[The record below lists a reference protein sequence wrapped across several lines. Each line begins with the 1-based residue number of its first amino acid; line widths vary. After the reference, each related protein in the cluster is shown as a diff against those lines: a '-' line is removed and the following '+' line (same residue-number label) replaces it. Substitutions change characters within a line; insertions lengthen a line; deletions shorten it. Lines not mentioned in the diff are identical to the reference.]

1 MVCRCDSS
9 AYGSASAAAAAAVPG
24 GAASGVTPA
33 DSSWRISGSSLY
45 RGWIFSVLLIG
56 LVVCET
62 VRVEDGL
69 AGRGGGVSAGDGAGG
84 LCRTGVRMMVP
95 GRALYVG
102 GNKSAPH

>member
-9 AYGSASAAAAAAVPG
+9 AYGSASAAAATSLPRN
-24 GAASGVTPA
+24 AASGVTPA

-45 RGWIFSVLLIG
+45 RGWIFSVLIG

-62 VRVEDGL
+62 VRVDDGL

-84 LCRTGVRMMVP
+84 LLLTVVRMMVP
-95 GRALYVG
+95 GRGLDVG
-102 GNKSAPH
+102 G